1 MEFGNPSGD
10 PAPDD
15 PGSYEIDDDPNN
27 PDNPDN
33 PEYSDDP
40 ASSDKNVETFIVPA
54 DGYYYLETWGASGG
68 DLLEG
73 ADYANRQLDKHA
85 GHGGYS
91 YSVAYLT
98 KDTKLYIHLGGK
110 GMNYSESKA
119 KLPDNE
125 SQFGGAAVGRMG
137 AAGGSGYVNT
147 GRLSDGQ
154 NITGN
159 TANFTTKGGNLVTPT
174 PIPAFEGA
182 VGIEKGAKTMIGNRG
197 NGHARITF
205 IGKNN

>member
-125 SQFGGAAVGRMG
+125 SQFGGAVG
-137 AAGGSGYVNT
+137 AANG
-147 GRLSDGQ
+147 
-154 NITGN
+154 
-159 TANFTTKGGNLVTPT
+159 GGNAGAFGDASHTGTNVGTDTRTHAGTDTRAHPSA
-174 PIPAFEGA
+174 PAGA
-182 VGIEKGAKTMIGNRG
+182 ESVHRQSGRESFQPG
-197 NGHARITF
+197 
-205 IGKNN
+205 